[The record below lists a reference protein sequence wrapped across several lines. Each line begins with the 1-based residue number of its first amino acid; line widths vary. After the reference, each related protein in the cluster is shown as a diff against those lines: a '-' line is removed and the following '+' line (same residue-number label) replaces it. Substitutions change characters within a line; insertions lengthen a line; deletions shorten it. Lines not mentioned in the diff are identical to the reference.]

1 MRCSTSISKTMIGQ
15 NGQSH
20 KMSYELNNDFT
31 DIILLDSSS
40 KLDNL
45 KNLLAKK
52 NSLVITFDYNTHK
65 TLLKDQISHQ
75 ISDQYLTRDEL
86 DQVQKKSYD
95 LVKWYHEPTIS
106 ESIEYEGVNLGS
118 LIEIEFNYF
127 LVQFLKRYAE
137 LSKIFS
143 KYHDK
148 VFTSSSSLFDI
159 TSSFSSSVNKL
170 DELEL
175 SDKKFYYDSIK
186 IKFKLKNRY
195 FEVNL
200 SKSYYL
206 KLKNTAEKITHLL
219 FHPINNTSSKKT
231 ILLVEFDTVRYDSI
245 FESSYGKKL
254 NLVLFN
260 RRRSAIWNLKSF
272 SIIKKTG
279 TKVATPYDVEIKE
292 IENSIKSIISTI
304 ENKIEH
310 LWNKEDYLKSFF
322 SINGRSFWNIIKPLF
337 IDLIKRRIS
346 EFIFEIEL
354 AKKLLQKIRPSS
366 IVIWTE
372 TAPTEQIMLKLAK
385 KMKIPIV
392 LLQHGLFYDSPGA
405 RYMNKFQG
413 VYPLDVDK
421 YVVWG
426 KLEADHAQREGVK
439 KENIVA
445 LGSPLY
451 DQINRVKKNE
461 KNNSFI
467 LLATSGPVKEDSFD
481 LTVEVNERNE
491 NTIKKICE
499 IVSKLDKKLIIK
511 LHPSPD
517 EFDPTELAH
526 KINPE
531 IKIVQTGSITPLIES
546 CEVLIVIDVST
557 VILDAQIL
565 GKPVISVSVKDSG
578 WGIPTVLSS
587 KSCAVTD
594 MDNFEFTLER
604 LLKDESFRNDVIQ
617 NGKKFANEYLVNQ
630 GSSSKELLNLLSKI

>member
-1 MRCSTSISKTMIGQ
+1 MMRCSTSISKTMIGQ

-219 FHPINNTSSKKT
+219 FHPINNTS
-231 ILLVEFDTVRYDSI
+231 
-245 FESSYGKKL
+245 
-254 NLVLFN
+254 
-260 RRRSAIWNLKSF
+260 
-272 SIIKKTG
+272 
-279 TKVATPYDVEIKE
+279 
-292 IENSIKSIISTI
+292 
-304 ENKIEH
+304 
-310 LWNKEDYLKSFF
+310 
-322 SINGRSFWNIIKPLF
+322 
-337 IDLIKRRIS
+337 
-346 EFIFEIEL
+346 
-354 AKKLLQKIRPSS
+354 
-366 IVIWTE
+366 
-372 TAPTEQIMLKLAK
+372 
-385 KMKIPIV
+385 
-392 LLQHGLFYDSPGA
+392 
-405 RYMNKFQG
+405 
-413 VYPLDVDK
+413 
-421 YVVWG
+421 
-426 KLEADHAQREGVK
+426 
-439 KENIVA
+439 
-445 LGSPLY
+445 
-451 DQINRVKKNE
+451 
-461 KNNSFI
+461 
-467 LLATSGPVKEDSFD
+467 
-481 LTVEVNERNE
+481 
-491 NTIKKICE
+491 
-499 IVSKLDKKLIIK
+499 
-511 LHPSPD
+511 
-517 EFDPTELAH
+517 
-526 KINPE
+526 
-531 IKIVQTGSITPLIES
+531 
-546 CEVLIVIDVST
+546 
-557 VILDAQIL
+557 
-565 GKPVISVSVKDSG
+565 
-578 WGIPTVLSS
+578 
-587 KSCAVTD
+587 
-594 MDNFEFTLER
+594 
-604 LLKDESFRNDVIQ
+604 
-617 NGKKFANEYLVNQ
+617 
-630 GSSSKELLNLLSKI
+630 